1 MSETTERFTKI
12 LVVDD
17 EPNVLRMVG
26 YALHTEGFAV
36 VVAKN
41 GAEALAKIQSET
53 PDLVI
58 LDVLLPDISGEEVC
72 KQLRMKP
79 ETLDLP
85 IIMLSARSE
94 VPDKVRGFEAGADE
108 YIVKPITPEELI
120 ARIKALLL
128 RYQQVRHITPKK
140 PARVVGFI
148 GAKGGVGTT
157 TVALNIAT
165 SLALQQKK
173 VLAAEVRSDY
183 GTFSAQLNLA
193 QGQNQSS
200 IFTSD
205 LEHMQAR
212 NIYPHLVELPSGL
225 KLLTGPQKVADYRE
239 LEPQRM
245 EAFFQIITPIFDYVI
260 LDISCHPD
268 GASQAAIQQ
277 CGYVALVVEPEST
290 SLAAGIRIADQLNTW
305 GVKAG
310 KFGIIVVNRA
320 PLVVPLKVDQIK
332 TQLGH
337 DIIGVVPNGCDVFV
351 AAQNAGLPVITYR
364 PGGDIT
370 RVFSEITKKISDA
383 PVWGV

>member
-245 EAFFQIITPIFDYVI
+245 
-260 LDISCHPD
+260 
-268 GASQAAIQQ
+268 
-277 CGYVALVVEPEST
+277 
-290 SLAAGIRIADQLNTW
+290 
-305 GVKAG
+305 
-310 KFGIIVVNRA
+310 
-320 PLVVPLKVDQIK
+320 
-332 TQLGH
+332 
-337 DIIGVVPNGCDVFV
+337 
-351 AAQNAGLPVITYR
+351 
-364 PGGDIT
+364 
-370 RVFSEITKKISDA
+370 
-383 PVWGV
+383 